1 MRLIFEKNYRKP
13 ATKPC
18 LECKKIVDTV
28 VHHSRSF
35 KGHLM
40 HIRCTDNL
48 FSTLFLVSS
57 LTERPSL
64 KKSSRDIIK
73 IHKCLIC
80 NEHSSGAKG
89 FKHRIVYRGK
99 ELELKIH
106 RTCFFNRF
114 NLKYDEA
121 TKEIHKLDQ

>member
-1 MRLIFEKNYRKP
+1 MRLVCEKNYRKP
-13 ATKPC
+13 VIKPC
-18 LECKKIVDTV
+18 LECKKNVDTV

-57 LTERPSL
+57 LTESASL

-80 NEHSSGAKG
+80 NEPSS
-89 FKHRIVYRGK
+89 RGGSG
-99 ELELKIH
+99 
-106 RTCFFNRF
+106 
-114 NLKYDEA
+114 NLNNTYK
-121 TKEIHKLDQ
+121 